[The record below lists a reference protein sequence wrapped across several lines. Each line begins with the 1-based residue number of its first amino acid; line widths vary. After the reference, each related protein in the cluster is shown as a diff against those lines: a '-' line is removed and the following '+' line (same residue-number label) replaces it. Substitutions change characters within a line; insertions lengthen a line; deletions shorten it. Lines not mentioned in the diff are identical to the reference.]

1 MVPLS
6 PRSALSIDGNWLEN
20 RSGSDYSVVEMRRV
34 MSDENESALQCTGA
48 ITRLWPH
55 WLRVCVFLFLVCVFL
70 QACDLV
76 KKKYSIQHID
86 CALPHSLIPLRA
98 ALVSCQHSERQ
109 QDELDAPLTAQPDPR
124 LFTGKKNKHL
134 GFSLNLS
141 LCVCLALMCKT
152 VLIGRCRGPCF
163 DANLKVC
170 CYFGVL
176 KTYVFA
182 ESTTAKV
189 K

>member
-1 MVPLS
+1 MM
-6 PRSALSIDGNWLEN
+6 N
-20 RSGSDYSVVEMRRV
+20 
-34 MSDENESALQCTGA
+34 DENESALQCTGA
-48 ITRLWPH
+48 IKRLWPH
-55 WLRVCVFLFLVCVFL
+55 WLSVCVFFFLVCVFL
-70 QACDLV
+70 QARDLV

-109 QDELDAPLTAQPDPR
+109 QDELDALFTAQPDPR
-124 LFTGKKNKHL
+124 LFPGREKKHL

-141 LCVCLALMCKT
+141 LCGCLALMCKT
-152 VLIGRCRGPCF
+152 VLIGRCQGPCF

-170 CYFGVL
+170 LYFVVL
-176 KTYVFA
+176 KMYVFA

>member
-20 RSGSDYSVVEMRRV
+20 RSCSDYSVVEMRRV

-124 LFTGKKNKHL
+124 LFTGKKKKNT
-134 GFSLNLS
+134 
-141 LCVCLALMCKT
+141 LASRSIFRCAA
-152 VLIGRCRGPCF
+152 VL
-163 DANLKVC
+163 L
-170 CYFGVL
+170 
-176 KTYVFA
+176 
-182 ESTTAKV
+182 
-189 K
+189 